1 MSTTVV
7 HPESVSGH
15 GPSGRTIGMA
25 VAGLVVAAAL
35 GFAIANESTPET
47 GIAGSA
53 QVDSADIKY
62 QQMGATRA
70 ATEAAQ
76 RQTALQEAT
85 TGVVSQPTETAS
97 VNTQAQS
104 VPLQQLHPSAP
115 FPERQNYLNE
125 QAAAKAQAQNETV
138 PFFDSINI
146 VPEYA
151 VGKVAPAR
159 SLPSGDIAELNA
171 ALDAQQKAQ
180 WLFENEYVEGGGPR

>member
-35 GFAIANESTPET
+35 GFAITNESTPET

-70 ATEAAQ
+70 AAEAAR

-97 VNTQAQS
+97 VDTQAKS

-115 FPERQNYLNE
+115 LPERQNFLNE
-125 QAAAKAQAQNETV
+125 QAATRAQAQNETV
-138 PFFDSINI
+138 PFFESVNI

-151 VGKVAPAR
+151 LGKVVPTG
-159 SLPSGDIAELNA
+159 SLPSGDIAELVSGCTEMA
-171 ALDAQQKAQ
+171 FF
-180 WLFENEYVEGGGPR
+180 LF

>member
-35 GFAIANESTPET
+35 GFAITNQSAPET
-47 GIAGSA
+47 GVAGSA
-53 QVDSADIKY
+53 QVDPADIKY

-70 ATEAAQ
+70 AAEAAR
-76 RQTALQEAT
+76 RQTVLQEAT
-85 TGVVSQPTETAS
+85 TGVVSQPVETAS
-97 VNTQAQS
+97 VDTQAKS

-115 FPERQNYLNE
+115 LPERQNFLNE
-125 QAAAKAQAQNETV
+125 QAATRAQVQNETV
-138 PFFDSINI
+138 PFFASINI

-151 VGKVAPAR
+151 LGQVVPAG

-171 ALDAQQKAQ
+171 ALDAQQKAE